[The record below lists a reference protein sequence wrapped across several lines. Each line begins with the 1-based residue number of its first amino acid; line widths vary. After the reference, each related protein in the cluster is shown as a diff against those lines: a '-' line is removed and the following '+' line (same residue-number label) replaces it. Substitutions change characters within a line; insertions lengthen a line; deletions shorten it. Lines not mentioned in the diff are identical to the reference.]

1 MMFEFT
7 IYLSA
12 ILAWMFYQY
21 IASAHETTAE
31 QAIIRGKVIG
41 LGIGG
46 MSVMFFLCLGIRLL
60 GI

>member
-46 MSVMFFLCLGIRLL
+46 MSVLFFVCLGFRLFN
-60 GI
+60 I